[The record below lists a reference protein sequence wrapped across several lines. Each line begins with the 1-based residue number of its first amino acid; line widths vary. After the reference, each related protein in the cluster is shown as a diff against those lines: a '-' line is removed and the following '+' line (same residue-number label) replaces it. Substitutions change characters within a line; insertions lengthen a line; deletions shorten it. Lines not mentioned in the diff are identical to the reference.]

1 MQDTFATTAQVKLAV
16 EKVYQVV
23 RTYTMSLQQF
33 EDLMYMDV
41 LSKVK
46 HSAVLTSYANG
57 MFDTLTFVISS
68 EHCEVVSKGVDG
80 SICKGAAGFGAAV
93 KWKGADFLF
102 IGFQEGV

>member
-1 MQDTFATTAQVKLAV
+1 MQDTFATSAQVKLAV

-57 MFDTLTFVISS
+57 MFDTLTFVISA
-68 EHCEVVSKGVDG
+68 EHCEVV
-80 SICKGAAGFGAAV
+80 CKGADGSTCKGANGAGVALR
-93 KWKGADFLF
+93 WKGADFLF
-102 IGFQEGV
+102 IGFQEGL